1 MNCSLLSL
9 HDNNNTKKKKKE
21 KKTSTSRFGSQ
32 PLRSFHKFSQDS
44 IVSFCF
50 FFVCCFS
57 TSPRHPAHISTAVH

>member
-32 PLRSFHKFSQDS
+32 PLRSFHKFSQGS
-44 IVSFCF
+44 IVSFL
-50 FFVCCFS
+50 FVV
-57 TSPRHPAHISTAVH
+57 SPRLLVILRISQLQFIS